1 MISFTVNKRN
11 ILGFCNSIKL
21 IALPIHLECARNHL
35 ENVTDIM
42 SLEVLKAAQQP
53 IDANEQVNLL

>member
-1 MISFTVNKRN
+1 MQRIQ
-11 ILGFCNSIKL
+11 
-21 IALPIHLECARNHL
+21 L

-42 SLEVLKAAQQP
+42 SLEVLKTAQQP